1 MPGKWMFHLASCA
14 SLLQDLREAVVS
26 SLTNNAFMSL
36 LEDGND
42 AKETAA
48 RIKLLKTICER
59 FVGAYRADDMDQND
73 GELEGVRL
81 AMQTLNMVFAGI
93 LVLLDPTPGVAGTD
107 MGCIS
112 KLMDDDSVKQD
123 KLVTCVKVVITS
135 HKDWQKRLDC
145 CLAHGASTM
154 KLAPVL
160 QDFVENLSKE
170 GEDERQQAAVTDSLR
185 SAVAKLPNLREALRP
200 GATSVLESMLAD
212 RVKAI
217 AAWTLEQTEAS
228 VVPAG
233 HMETLLP
240 GLELVSSSQGMLEMQ
255 SKVRE
260 WQGKMA
266 KQLGLQNF
274 MALANKLCSADGQS
288 TPVPW
293 QELRQLLDGIGE
305 STSSIKAEHLN
316 AVRQLANVL
325 LADLVLKAG
334 VFLLL
339 K

>member
-14 SLLQDLREAVVS
+14 SLLQDLREAIVS

-233 HMETLLP
+233 HMET
-240 GLELVSSSQGMLEMQ
+240 Q

-266 KQLGLQNF
+266 KQLGLRNF

-316 AVRQLANVL
+316 AVRQC
-325 LADLVLKAG
+325 
-334 VFLLL
+334 FCC
-339 K
+339 